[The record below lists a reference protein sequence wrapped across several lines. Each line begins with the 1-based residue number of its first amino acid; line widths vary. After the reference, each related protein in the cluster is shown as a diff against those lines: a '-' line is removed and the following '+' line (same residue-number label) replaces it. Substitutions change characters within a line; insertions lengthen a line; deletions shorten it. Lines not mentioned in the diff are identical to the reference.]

1 MSYLTPEQARA
12 EQLRE
17 GRNMARCDDDSIPSS
32 RPRLTARPDYVG
44 TRAQRPARPKVKGA
58 PTGHEAFLKALHES
72 GAQIVVYMRDEEEI
86 LTGKIR
92 AHDKYTISLE
102 VSGDTHVIFKHA
114 IQRFKP
120 LPRPR
125 VQPAPVAEV
134 AERAEEGHY
143 Q

>member
-1 MSYLTPEQARA
+1 MTPEQLRI

-17 GRNMARCDDDSIPSS
+17 GQRLARCDDDAIPSS
-32 RPRLTARPDYVG
+32 RPRLG
-44 TRAQRPARPKVKGA
+44 TRPGYDSSSRASAPRSPRAKPKGA

-72 GAQIVVYMRDEEEI
+72 GAQIAVYLLDEDAP

-92 AHDKYTISLE
+92 AADKYTISLE
-102 VSGDTHVIFKHA
+102 VAGDTHVIFKHA

-120 LPRPR
+120 LPRAR
-125 VQPAPVAEV
+125 AIPAPVADK
-134 AERAEEGHY
+134 AEEGHY